1 MLIKC
6 PECEI
11 CYRIEADLLPEQ
23 GRKLRCFKCG
33 KVWLA
38 HKEDLLDEAEVDTAS
53 IYQPDSE
60 TTTPADTEV
69 EAAPSPSADD
79 SPKADAEVPDSMPA
93 DAPQSAP
100 AEDSPQTTP
109 PTDSFPAETSA
120 DIPPAAET
128 NAENSDADSPATENS
143 NADSPAADNAE
154 KPSEDISNDMQEMFS
169 RLNKQTEIIDDYD
182 KKSSSLRKGG
192 RFFAEVL
199 HWHNPVMRVFIL
211 LGISTFLLL
220 SVFSFRYELTRA
232 IPPLRHFY
240 NAFGFDSVVIGEGL
254 EFQNIN
260 RREYE
265 EDYVRK
271 LEIKGLIFNNLLH
284 HKDWIKDKDII
295 PAKGSANYSLL
306 YILLVILD
314 KIQPEN
320 ILEFGFGQT
329 TKLTTQYEKFF
340 KTANS
345 SNTSNGQNIVNKKYD
360 LIIIGSSTGS
370 DKIHTTNILDLIPQN
385 LAEDFVIILDDAEHE
400 SGQNTTKL
408 IFEKLDENNIK
419 YSKSYQHASKSQLI
433 ITSDKYKFISF
444 Y

>member
-69 EAAPSPSADD
+69 EAAPLPSVDD

-109 PTDSFPAETSA
+109 PTDSSPAETSA

-143 NADSPAADNAE
+143 DADSPAADNAE

-192 RFFAEVL
+192 RFLAEVL

-271 LEIKGLIFNNLLH
+271 LEIKGLIFNTTEDILPIPTIRIEML
-284 HKDWIKDKDII
+284 DKD
-295 PAKGSANYSLL
+295 GNTLQTS
-306 YILLVILD
+306 
-314 KIQPEN
+314 
-320 ILEFGFGQT
+320 T
-329 TKLTTQYEKFF
+329 TKAPVAEVAPNERAAFSFILTQPSPLTKYVYMTFSKD
-340 KTANS
+340 TASADGN
-345 SNTSNGQNIVNKKYD
+345 
-360 LIIIGSSTGS
+360 
-370 DKIHTTNILDLIPQN
+370 
-385 LAEDFVIILDDAEHE
+385 
-400 SGQNTTKL
+400 
-408 IFEKLDENNIK
+408 
-419 YSKSYQHASKSQLI
+419 
-433 ITSDKYKFISF
+433 
-444 Y
+444 